1 MSKITIGGVVATAIY
16 VAGVGWYLT
25 TSGRNVAG
33 LELNEFG
40 DFLAGVFGP
49 LAFFWLI
56 CGYLQQG
63 VELRQNTQALELQV
77 AELKNSVQ
85 HQQDLVAETRRHVD
99 ADLAEMAR
107 NRDDILRRALPV
119 FDAAPSERF
128 MAGGGMIVDVVLTN
142 AGGEVVGATFS
153 RPEQL
158 ESFDAPSPA
167 VWKRYD
173 EHAVSWVVEPDAKPE
188 NFTFSIFYVDGQGI
202 DGWADFD
209 VNFYFLDDP
218 AGKPFVTT
226 VEVTNPK
233 VASSNSRG
241 TTRS

>member
-1 MSKITIGGVVATAIY
+1 MSKITIGGVVATVIY
-16 VAGVGWYLT
+16 VAGVSWYLAT
-25 TSGRNVAG
+25 GGRNVAG

-77 AELKNSVQ
+77 AELRNSVQ

-119 FDAAPSERF
+119 FDATPSERI
-128 MAGGGMIVDVVLTN
+128 MAGGGMIVEVALTN
-142 AGGEVVGATFS
+142 AGGEIMGATFS
-153 RPEQL
+153 RPEQF
-158 ESFDAPSPA
+158 EIFEAPSPV

-173 EHAVSWVVEPDAKPE
+173 EKTVMWVVESEVRPE
-188 NFTFSIFYVDGQGI
+188 NFTFSMFYVDGQGI
-202 DGWADFD
+202 EGKVDFD
-209 VNFYFLDDP
+209 VDFYLIDDP
-218 AGKPFVTT
+218 SGKPFITT
-226 VEVTNPK
+226 VEVRNPK
-233 VASSNSRG
+233 IVSSNSRG
-241 TTRS
+241 ATRS